1 MQIHQGIDLVK
12 IERIKKIYSMYSE
25 NFLKKVFSE
34 KELIQIK
41 ENTNKIYKIASKF
54 SAKEATVKALGT
66 GFSNGIYFKNIEILN
81 LKSGK
86 PTIHLNGNAK
96 NVLKNIISSTVSI
109 SDESE
114 FVISVVTFLTE

>member
-86 PTIHLNGNAK
+86 PTIHLNGKAK
-96 NVLKNIISSTVSI
+96 YVLKNIISSTVSI

>member
-66 GFSNGIYFKNIEILN
+66 GFSKCIYFKNIEILN